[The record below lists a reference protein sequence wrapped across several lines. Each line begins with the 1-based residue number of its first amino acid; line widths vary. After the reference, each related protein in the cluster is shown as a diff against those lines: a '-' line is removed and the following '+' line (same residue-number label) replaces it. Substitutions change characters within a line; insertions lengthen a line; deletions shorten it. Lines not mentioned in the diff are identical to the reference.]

1 MFCPKCGQQ
10 QSDEARFCSRC
21 GFSLTGV
28 GEVLRLGGQMPA
40 PSVASESQGISPR
53 RHGMKQGGG
62 LMLIAVFLIPALA
75 ILQDLAHLNG
85 DWPLLGVLVF
95 LVGLLRLLYAAFFAE
110 RTPRRAEAAQAS
122 YAPPSQL
129 GAARQDYLPP
139 AQSTPAYTYR
149 TPQAHTAEMP
159 PPPSVTDHTTRLLE
173 RQEEEGQDER

>member
-21 GFSLTGV
+21 GLPLVGV
-28 GEVLRLGGQMPA
+28 GEVLRLGGQLPA
-40 PSVASESQGISPR
+40 PVGMSEPQGMSPR
-53 RHGMKQGGG
+53 RRGIRQGGG

-75 ILQDLAHLNG
+75 ILQDLIHLNG

-95 LVGLLRLLYAAFFAE
+95 LAGLMRLLYAVFFE
-110 RTPRRAEAAQAS
+110 DRTPRRAETTQTA
-122 YAPPSQL
+122 YAPPHQL

-139 AQSTPAYTYR
+139 AQATPAYTYR
-149 TPQAHTAEMP
+149 PPQTPTAEMQ

-173 RQEEEGQDER
+173 RKEGEE